1 MWVRNCSGPC
11 QETELYNHRIYTQ
24 SFKEIGQELQLPPGS
39 PEMTRVWAEAEETI
53 SPRPGSGGAP
63 QITLLEEV
71 EVFVGKIYRRLKE
84 MNSASTNPAS
94 GSFPRNQFFISGGQ
108 STGVSA
114 SASVLP
120 MKYSGLISFM
130 IDLLAVQG
138 TLKSL
143 LQHHSS
149 KASILWHSAFFIVQ
163 LPHSYMLLLLLSCFS
178 RVQLCVTP

>member
-1 MWVRNCSGPC
+1 MRGWGLDPLWVRNCSGPC

-84 MNSASTNPAS
+84 MNSASTK
-94 GSFPRNQFFISGGQ
+94 RIC
-108 STGVSA
+108 
-114 SASVLP
+114 
-120 MKYSGLISFM
+120 
-130 IDLLAVQG
+130 
-138 TLKSL
+138 TLRT
-143 LQHHSS
+143 
-149 KASILWHSAFFIVQ
+149 I
-163 LPHSYMLLLLLSCFS
+163 
-178 RVQLCVTP
+178 